1 MAAILCVQVADM
13 EPELRKRGGLEPNVP
28 LLLFEEVCVSEVRP
42 LHDKTRQLGEVMD
55 KLMDGNIIVFQPQAP
70 PNVPDATRYFMDMFY
85 RVDVLLCDKNDPLD
99 TGFVVP
105 LNRNWYYAQV
115 SDQCIS

>member
-115 SDQCIS
+115 SDKCIS